1 MNGKEFPNN
10 WDEIAEAPDEMFDT
24 CTYEEFMIGMSN
36 WHIPSSHAVIMRVTN
51 TSTGKVTE
59 HSYRKMGHARNKLI
73 KLVDDPANEIVVC
86 DNDSI
91 HLIKQQN
98 HEPDLD

>member
-10 WDEIAEAPDEMFDT
+10 WEEIVECPDEMFDT

-51 TSTGKVTE
+51 TDTGKVTE
-59 HSYRKMGHARNKLI
+59 HSYRKVGNARNKLM
-73 KLVDDPANEIVVC
+73 KLVENPANEVVIC
-86 DNDSI
+86 DNESI
-91 HLIKQQN
+91 HLIKQTN
-98 HEPDLD
+98 EPDHD